1 MPKLLMMKKYIYS
14 ILLAALLGACTPT
27 PPETVAVNMFN
38 ALSSGNLSYVRE
50 NIYFSNSSD
59 YYAMCDFLELAETSL
74 EYKAGVAAAI
84 AAFSADY
91 KVVRSTRAGDE
102 ALVELSGS
110 GTIGKDVRFIVRL
123 LFIDGRWVVDGEQ
136 SVLNDL
142 R

>member
-1 MPKLLMMKKYIYS
+1 MMKKYIYS
-14 ILLAALLGACTPT
+14 LLLAALFGACAPT

-38 ALSSGNLSYVRE
+38 ALLSGNLSYVRE

-59 YYAMCDFLELAETSL
+59 YYAMCDFLELAETL
-74 EYKAGVAAAI
+74 PEYKAAV

-110 GTIGKDVRFIVRL
+110 GTIGKDVRFVVRL